1 MFIRFVFHEMANV
14 LCSQESSLK
23 DLLTPLIKHTLSAN
37 KIDPALIG
45 DLVIGNVLPPS
56 SMGATEV
63 RVAMRVTSPDAC
75 PLSFAGPLSHPL
87 QVRIAGILGGLP
99 KEVPVMTVNRQC
111 SSGLQAMANV
121 AGAIRVRR
129 DSDFCF
135 ARAHASVIVW
145 TVRFWPCRWR

>member
-1 MFIRFVFHEMANV
+1 MISRFVFHEMANV

-63 RVAMRVTSPDAC
+63 RAFSIARRTRAITSPDTCPPATQSHLLFRFVLPACLAAC
-75 PLSFAGPLSHPL
+75 P
-87 QVRIAGILGGLP
+87 
-99 KEVPVMTVNRQC
+99 
-111 SSGLQAMANV
+111 
-121 AGAIRVRR
+121 RR
-129 DSDFCF
+129 CPS
-135 ARAHASVIVW
+135 
-145 TVRFWPCRWR
+145 